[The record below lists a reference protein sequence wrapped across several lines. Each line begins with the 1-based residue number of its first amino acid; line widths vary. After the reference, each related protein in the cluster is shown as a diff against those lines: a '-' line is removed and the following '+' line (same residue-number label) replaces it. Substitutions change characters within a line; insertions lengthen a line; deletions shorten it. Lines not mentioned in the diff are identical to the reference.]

1 MYGGATAP
9 TGWLLCDGSTVG
21 RNAYPGLFNAVS
33 TLYGSGDGSTTFTLP
48 DMRGRMPVGKGTH
61 ADVSTL
67 GNNDGVV
74 VANRRS
80 KHKHTVASLT
90 ATQPS
95 HNHSGVAP
103 GGGSNDVGQADG
115 AGGFGGPVM
124 GALTNESGWTTGSS
138 QPSITTGGF
147 VGNSTDDSVDAPAYL
162 VINYII
168 KT

>member
-1 MYGGATAP
+1 MYGGVTAP

-21 RNAYPGLFNAVS
+21 RVAYPGLFNAVS

-61 ADVSTL
+61 ADVSTV
-67 GNNDGVV
+67 GNNDGVA

-80 KHKHTVASLT
+80 KHNHTVTDPGHTHNIADIT
-90 ATQPS
+90 GVGEITQAK
-95 HNHSGVAP
+95 V
-103 GGGSNDVGQADG
+103 
-115 AGGFGGPVM
+115 
-124 GALTNESGWTTGSS
+124 
-138 QPSITTGGF
+138 TTGGSGAGYTPQSTTSATTGIT
-147 VGNSTDDSVDAPAYL
+147 VGVGGTAATDAPAYL

>member
-1 MYGGATAP
+1 MYGGVTAP

-21 RNAYPGLFNAVS
+21 RVAYPGLFNAVS

-61 ADVSTL
+61 SDVSTL
-67 GNNDGVV
+67 GNNDGVT

-80 KHKHTVASLT
+80 KHQHTAHTHTQNAHTHASTNTGFTSSNT
-90 ATQPS
+90 AGFEAPS
-95 HNHSGVAP
+95 
-103 GGGSNDVGQADG
+103 
-115 AGGFGGPVM
+115 M
-124 GALTNESGWTTGSS
+124 GTHTNESGWTTGSATATN
-138 QPSITTGGF
+138 QTADGGS
-147 VGNSTDDSVDAPAYL
+147 GNTNDPTDAPAYL